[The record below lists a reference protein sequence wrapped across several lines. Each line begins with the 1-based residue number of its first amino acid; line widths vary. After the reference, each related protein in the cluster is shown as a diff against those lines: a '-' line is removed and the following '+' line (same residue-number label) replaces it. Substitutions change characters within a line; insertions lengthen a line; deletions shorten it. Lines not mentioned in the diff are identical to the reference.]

1 MGGGISLSPTL
12 EADDVFSRLKR
23 LLANK
28 RNMDLLFNKIA
39 SLDKVAGK
47 VDMSTDISHNELLC
61 YFAGKKNSHQLDKNF
76 KTFSTTPEVVNA
88 AFNHIVGKG
97 KKRITKKQ
105 FRRVIPTVFLFHEL
119 YKLFEVADDTFI
131 DDKRVFRVEFIKA
144 YKIFQDSQDPDPTV
158 KKERRLSGVKLDNIS
173 VEQWE
178 KEFDVID
185 KDKSGFIT
193 FDEFCSYAIKNIIDP
208 MDFMDKE
215 AVEEAEGEGGEG
227 GEEGELDRQEVIISD
242 NGDIVTRRLSLSL
255 SPTSLSSPPALS
267 ISAGEAILPTNET
280 SVTASDSLPLTLAT
294 ATATGDGQT
303 LTANEASL
311 NTTSVAHV
319 SVATTITTSLPSN
332 TESTSVVTADE
343 QGKTNEN
350 LASNS

>member
-215 AVEEAEGEGGEG
+215 AVEEVGKEKEGEGGEG
-227 GEEGELDRQEVIISD
+227 GETGVAKEVLEGEAVIINA
-242 NGDIVTRRLSLSL
+242 NGDIVTVQLT
-255 SPTSLSSPPALS
+255 PEEIAANTA
-267 ISAGEAILPTNET
+267 NEG
-280 SVTASDSLPLTLAT
+280 
-294 ATATGDGQT
+294 TGDGPGPGADIAVTDADTATVPDQT
-303 LTANEASL
+303 SDTAL
-311 NTTSVAHV
+311 
-319 SVATTITTSLPSN
+319 AT
-332 TESTSVVTADE
+332 VTADTPPVDAAT
-343 QGKTNEN
+343 QGVVTVSVEGGKEKEKEKEKEVSVTGEVSTSLTNE
-350 LASNS
+350 L